1 MFGMGFLE
9 ILLILIVAVIALGP
23 EKLPSAAVDIA
34 KMFKKLKSSVDDAK
48 SSLDDELNIAG
59 FKSEAEKFKDTVGI
73 DRLSSLSFDS
83 ISDDD
88 FEEKPKKKKK
98 KEKVK
103 IEKANKEV
111 KKEKIIVEN
120 EIKSKDEEV

>member
-9 ILLILIVAVIALGP
+9 IVLILIVAVIALGP

-48 SSLDDELNIAG
+48 STLDDELNIAG
-59 FKSEAEKFKDTVGI
+59 FKNEAEKFKDNMGI

-83 ISDDD
+83 IGDDD
-88 FEEKPKKKKK
+88 FDDKPKKKKK
-98 KEKVK
+98 KEKAKIVK
-103 IEKANKEV
+103 
-111 KKEKIIVEN
+111 VEN
-120 EIKSKDEEV
+120 EETTEDISIKDKEA